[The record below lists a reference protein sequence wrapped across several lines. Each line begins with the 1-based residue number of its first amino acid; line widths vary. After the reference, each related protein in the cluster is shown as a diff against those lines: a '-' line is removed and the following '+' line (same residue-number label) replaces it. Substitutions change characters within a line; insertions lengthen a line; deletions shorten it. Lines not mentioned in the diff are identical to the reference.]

1 MTDAREP
8 PARPLLDPFARHI
21 TYLRVSVTDRCD
33 LRCVYCMWEEMSFL
47 PRRELLSLEE
57 LDRLCTVFVERLG
70 AAPAVA
76 RDMSMTGG

>member
-1 MTDAREP
+1 MTNPPPVPSLSDAFGR
-8 PARPLLDPFARHI
+8 RISYVRL
-21 TYLRVSVTDRCD
+21 SVTDRCD
-33 LRCVYCMWEEMSFL
+33 LRCRYCMSEAMSFL

>member
-1 MTDAREP
+1 
-8 PARPLLDPFARHI
+8 
-21 TYLRVSVTDRCD
+21 
-33 LRCVYCMWEEMSFL
+33 MSFL

-76 RDMSMTGG
+76 RHMSMTGG